1 MRTTTPGATDNYL
14 LSTATAN
21 DRIYFAS
28 ATQVGWLTDGT
39 GTTMSLGVTLEANV
53 WEFWTFVSD
62 GGTYRIY
69 RNGMPAATSS
79 QSPSN
84 GLDYSHI
91 GVYGASES
99 ATCFEGVIDELAI
112 WNTVLSPAEVR
123 ELYNNGSP
131 IDAQT
136 HSEASTLQAYW
147 RNNNLNTDN
156 KMKDLIGSNHATI
169 TEAGDDFHTMFFQEG
184 ATSGK
189 DSQGITNNIDHT
201 GSKGAIYF
209 DGVSDYID
217 FGRNISID
225 GDFTVQFWMKR
236 VKSGSWLVVFGGTT
250 TSYDALYIKSNG
262 VFQLRLGD
270 SSYLDISY
278 THAFQTWQN
287 IAFVRSAGTVKT
299 YLNATDVSDDETHSG
314 QLNIKVLG
322 CSGNLVSHFGGWL
335 DEFKIYDRALT
346 AGQVSKNYKYG
357 LSKHSN

>member
-1 MRTTTPGATDNYL
+1 MNGGVKLMGPENIAANASPHYTLDSTGTTTSGTAYSVSAWLIRTTTPGATDNYL
-14 LSTATAN
+14 LSTTMAN
-21 DRIYFAS
+21 DRIAFPS
-28 ATQVGWLTDGT
+28 SSQVVWLTDGT
-39 GTTMSLGVTLEANV
+39 GTTISLGADHYPQVNEL
-53 WEFWTFVSD
+53 EFWTFVSD

-79 QSPSN
+79 HSPSN

-156 KMKDLIGSNHATI
+156 KMKDLVGSNHATI

-184 ATSGK
+184 TTSGK

-225 GDFTVQFWMKR
+225 GD
-236 VKSGSWLVVFGGTT
+236 
-250 TSYDALYIKSNG
+250 
-262 VFQLRLGD
+262 
-270 SSYLDISY
+270 
-278 THAFQTWQN
+278 
-287 IAFVRSAGTVKT
+287 
-299 YLNATDVSDDETHSG
+299 
-314 QLNIKVLG
+314 
-322 CSGNLVSHFGGWL
+322 
-335 DEFKIYDRALT
+335 
-346 AGQVSKNYKYG
+346 
-357 LSKHSN
+357 LSLIHI